1 MEPGGDGG
9 SRHGLQPGPLQAT
22 SCGARLARLVTE
34 VLAPAPTVAV
44 LVLLVA
50 WQSTPTAAEAVRWGA
65 LAAIFVSV
73 VPFLY
78 VVRGVRRG
86 GLSDHHVG
94 VRQQRPVP
102 LLVGVAS
109 MLVGL
114 VLLVL
119 LDAPRD
125 LIALVAVV
133 AAGLGLS
140 LLVTLVWKLSIHAA
154 VVSGAVTILLFV
166 FGPPLL
172 VVAPLVPLVCWA
184 RVAVHD
190 HTPAQT
196 LAGAVLGAT
205 VAAVVFSALR

>member
-1 MEPGGDGG
+1 MEHPDHPDSGRELEPGPT
-9 SRHGLQPGPLQAT
+9 SRDAGRAP
-22 SCGARLARLVTE
+22 LARLVTE
-34 VLAPAPTVAV
+34 VLAPAPTLAV

-50 WQSTPTAAEAVRWGA
+50 WHSAPTAAEAVRWGA
-65 LAAIFVSV
+65 LAALFVSV
-73 VPFLY
+73 MPFVY

-86 GLSDHHVG
+86 GLTDHHVG

-102 LLVGVAS
+102 LLVGVVS
-109 MLVGL
+109 MVIGL
-114 VLLVL
+114 VLLVRWG
-119 LDAPRD
+119 APRD

-133 AAGLGLS
+133 AVGLASS

-154 VVSGAVTILLFV
+154 VVAGAVTVLVLA

-172 VVAPLVPLVCWA
+172 VSALLVPLVCWA

-196 LAGAVLGAT
+196 LAGAALGAT
-205 VAAVVFSALR
+205 VAAVVFSAFR

>member
-1 MEPGGDGG
+1 MERSGDGD
-9 SRHGLQPGPLQAT
+9 SEHGLQPGPRRAT
-22 SCGARLARLVTE
+22 SRETPLAGLVTE
-34 VLAPAPTVAV
+34 ILAPAPTVAV

-50 WQSTPTAAEAVRWGA
+50 WHSAPTAAEAVRWGA
-65 LAAIFVSV
+65 LAALFVSV
-73 VPFLY
+73 VPFVY

-119 LDAPRD
+119 WDAPRD
-125 LIALVAVV
+125 LIAVVAVV
-133 AAGLGLS
+133 AAGLGMS

-154 VVSGAVTILLFV
+154 VVSGAVTILMFV

>member
-1 MEPGGDGG
+1 
-9 SRHGLQPGPLQAT
+9 
-22 SCGARLARLVTE
+22 VTE

-50 WQSTPTAAEAVRWGA
+50 WQSTPTGAEAVRWGA

-94 VRQQRPVP
+94 VRHQRPDP

-119 LDAPRD
+119 WDAPRD

-133 AAGLGLS
+133 AAGLGMS

-196 LAGAVLGAT
+196 LAGAVLCAT